1 MVNKLFTAT
10 LCVLGS
16 AAATTRSFIIANDEF
31 VQDGSPM
38 QIAAGEIHYSRVPVE
53 YWEDRLERLRA
64 MGLNTIQTYVP
75 WNWHVATRGAPDF
88 SGNRNISRFISLAQ
102 RVGLLVVVR
111 AGPYMCGEWEFG
123 GLPAWLFENG
133 SVPIRTD
140 ASPYIDLAL
149 EYWETQLMPQ
159 IAPHIYANGGPV
171 VMVQVENEFG
181 SYGDVSQHAAD
192 RAYMVKLIASAR
204 ASLGSSVILMTTD
217 GGSTGYMSRGSIHGS
232 SVYTVGDGCSN
243 AAACDAAQKQFNEP
257 GLSPMFCSECYTGW
271 LTHWGEAGAN
281 TSSSASH
288 VASILAHPL
297 NGSVSLYMGH
307 GGTNFAHWAGA
318 NGGGGK
324 SYEPH
329 ETSYDYDSPISEA
342 GEHGYHAGVDKF
354 AAMQSTLAAARSG
367 GARIGVRVRDAPPP
381 AEPALPPRAA
391 FGKVVLTEVSCL
403 LCTVTFYA
411 NLAHSSTR
419 SPNIFDGIEERRA
432 LLRAGCAEP
441 RRCGR
446 PER

>member
-1 MVNKLFTAT
+1 
-10 LCVLGS
+10 
-16 AAATTRSFIIANDEF
+16 
-31 VQDGSPM
+31 
-38 QIAAGEIHYSRVPVE
+38 
-53 YWEDRLERLRA
+53 
-64 MGLNTIQTYVP
+64 
-75 WNWHVATRGAPDF
+75 
-88 SGNRNISRFISLAQ
+88 
-102 RVGLLVVVR
+102 
-111 AGPYMCGEWEFG
+111 
-123 GLPAWLFENG
+123 
-133 SVPIRTD
+133 
-140 ASPYIDLAL
+140 
-149 EYWETQLMPQ
+149 
-159 IAPHIYANGGPV
+159 
-171 VMVQVENEFG
+171 
-181 SYGDVSQHAAD
+181 
-192 RAYMVKLIASAR
+192 
-204 ASLGSSVILMTTD
+204 
-217 GGSTGYMSRGSIHGS
+217 
-232 SVYTVGDGCSN
+232 
-243 AAACDAAQKQFNEP
+243 
-257 GLSPMFCSECYTGW
+257 
-271 LTHWGEAGAN
+271 
-281 TSSSASH
+281 
-288 VASILAHPL
+288 
-297 NGSVSLYMGH
+297 MGH

-411 NLAHSSTR
+411 NLAHSPTR

-441 RRCGR
+441 RRCDR